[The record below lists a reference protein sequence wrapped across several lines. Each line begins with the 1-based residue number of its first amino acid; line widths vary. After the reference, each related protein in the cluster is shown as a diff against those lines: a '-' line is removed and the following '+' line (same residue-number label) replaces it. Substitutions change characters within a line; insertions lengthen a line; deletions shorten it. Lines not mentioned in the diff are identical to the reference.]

1 MAIKK
6 LKSSQWQADYR
17 DDKGMRYRKTFRL
30 KGNAERFIRDQKKA
44 IDDGTYISPRQSPT
58 FREMAELWY
67 GEKTLGIGSRSKRIP
82 RPSTLWAWRIHLD
95 KHLLPGLAD
104 KRLNQIDLGVVEKV
118 RDALRKDG
126 GVKGRRLSQQTVH
139 KVLITATSIFK
150 LAIKKKRTKENPAAD
165 TDRLGLDDG
174 EIVNGEEHK
183 RGIEGLSDN
192 DVLSPDELRRLIA
205 VTESDLYGT
214 LVLTA
219 ILTGARHDEL
229 LALKW
234 GAIDLEAGK
243 IWIRE
248 SLTWARIKGET
259 FEERWRFYPP
269 KTKAGV
275 RQLAIPPEMV
285 SRFKTWKLKCP
296 PSRLDLVFPTPEG
309 NPIQRHHT
317 LRCGLHP
324 LLRRAGLRT
333 VDIHSLRHS
342 FASALIMSGAPVT
355 EVKAVMGHSNAT
367 TTLNIYAHWFKE
379 AETGAMTKLARIL
392 MAKKS
397 PQKASDEGHGHFL
410 DTLEVRSEGDKVVGG
425 VK

>member
-118 RDALRKDG
+118 RDALRKEG

-165 TDRLGLDDG
+165 TDRLG
-174 EIVNGEEHK
+174 
-183 RGIEGLSDN
+183 
-192 DVLSPDELRRLIA
+192 
-205 VTESDLYGT
+205 
-214 LVLTA
+214 
-219 ILTGARHDEL
+219 
-229 LALKW
+229 
-234 GAIDLEAGK
+234 
-243 IWIRE
+243 
-248 SLTWARIKGET
+248 
-259 FEERWRFYPP
+259 
-269 KTKAGV
+269 
-275 RQLAIPPEMV
+275 
-285 SRFKTWKLKCP
+285 
-296 PSRLDLVFPTPEG
+296 
-309 NPIQRHHT
+309 
-317 LRCGLHP
+317 
-324 LLRRAGLRT
+324 
-333 VDIHSLRHS
+333 
-342 FASALIMSGAPVT
+342 
-355 EVKAVMGHSNAT
+355 
-367 TTLNIYAHWFKE
+367 
-379 AETGAMTKLARIL
+379 
-392 MAKKS
+392 
-397 PQKASDEGHGHFL
+397 
-410 DTLEVRSEGDKVVGG
+410 
-425 VK
+425 